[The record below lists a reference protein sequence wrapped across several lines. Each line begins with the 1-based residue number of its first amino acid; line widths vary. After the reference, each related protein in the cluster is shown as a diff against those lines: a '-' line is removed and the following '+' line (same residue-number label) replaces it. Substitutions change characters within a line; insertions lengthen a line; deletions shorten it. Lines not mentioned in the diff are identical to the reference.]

1 MGYTQSKY
9 PYVKRYQSHGMM
21 LIQFFLT
28 CTEYFPFLGAID
40 DKSNWHAFI
49 FSSREIHKFKRNRLK

>member
-9 PYVKRYQSHGMM
+9 PNVKRYQSHGMM

-40 DKSNWHAFI
+40 DKSN
-49 FSSREIHKFKRNRLK
+49 